1 VRTAF
6 SSLAG
11 FVALAA
17 LFASSKVERVAPEPR
32 SEWGRPAGPAPTA
45 KSANSERPTP
55 RPVVLR
61 DGMLD
66 APLFAEELAKVRAA
80 VVRALEANE
89 ALPVEV
95 LSASRLATLH
105 AVAKAGKLREGGKK
119 CAVAPTEDDVILAAH
134 PKVLSGTFS
143 LPCLGARC
151 NLDVAVVPFEFGTRQ
166 FGTAPLLEAGGTPSD
181 PTSVPSWEQTIASD
195 DNEPRAGKATTGG
208 GVGLGARGGLLG
220 EFSFHVRGAFGFAK
234 TPTDESFAGVVAKA
248 KECGTK
254 TAGQL
259 LLAVDAKGKV
269 TRCEAESPC
278 LCRVFSKQTFDA
290 GAEGRRLVAFV
301 QEAGELGGS
310 PGAVGWGSAGLLPG
324 PNGPRVRP
332 SSKQRV
338 RRRSDGNER
347 PRERALSAC
356 FGKEGA
362 RATFELHSTLDETG
376 RVTAARLDESDL
388 TEEQST
394 CVLGVAKTL
403 GYRCP
408 DAAGDVVQVRYDVV
422 AR

>member
-1 VRTAF
+1 
-6 SSLAG
+6 
-11 FVALAA
+11 
-17 LFASSKVERVAPEPR
+17 
-32 SEWGRPAGPAPTA
+32 
-45 KSANSERPTP
+45 
-55 RPVVLR
+55 
-61 DGMLD
+61 MLD

-95 LSASRLATLH
+95 LSASRLATLR

-254 TAGQL
+254 TAGQI

-332 SSKQRV
+332 SSNRASAPSPRASAKRAPARPSNSTPPSTRPAASPQRASTRATSPKNKAPACSAS
-338 RRRSDGNER
+338 RRPSATDAPTPPATSYRCGTTSSPVEGQLQAFGATHISFGNHPTLLTTTPFGCPPPTPLILREISGRAAR
-347 PRERALSAC
+347 PR
-356 FGKEGA
+356 
-362 RATFELHSTLDETG
+362 
-376 RVTAARLDESDL
+376 
-388 TEEQST
+388 
-394 CVLGVAKTL
+394 
-403 GYRCP
+403 RC
-408 DAAGDVVQVRYDVV
+408 
-422 AR
+422 